1 MIPSFS
7 LHAHAPW
14 AIMPD
19 RLTDSLAA
27 LAAERP
33 ARKPVY
39 KDTEGGGYDMSDDWS
54 LAAQHNNARL
64 MIQKV
69 GPTTAVLQIKGMI
82 LKDCPFECW
91 LYGWATP
98 LVLVDIALDMIA
110 QGGFTNLILDCNS
123 PGGSCLGLLETADR
137 IKMLS
142 KQGVHTTAYTSSL
155 CCSAMY
161 FLASACQEIFASPSA
176 IVGSIGTYS
185 VFTDFSKAA
194 DMAGLKF
201 EVFVARAAPLKAA
214 GETGSLTDAQ
224 RTEMQR
230 HVDEADSLFQ
240 AQVKSSRRRLNL
252 EEASTGAW
260 WHAGSAPKGLVDDAE
275 MFYSLND
282 LIGVLAS

>member
-19 RLTDSLAA
+19 RLTESLAA
-27 LAAERP
+27 LSAERP
-33 ARKPVY
+33 ARKPLY
-39 KDTEGGGYDMSDDWS
+39 KMDAGGVDMEEDWS
-54 LAAQHNNARL
+54 LAAQQNNARL

-91 LYGWATP
+91 LYGIATP
-98 LVLVDIALDMIA
+98 LVLVDIALDMIS

-123 PGGSCLGLLETADR
+123 PGGSVLGLFETADR
-137 IKMLS
+137 IKMLA

-155 CCSAMY
+155 CASAMY
-161 FLASACQEIFASPSA
+161 FLASSCQEIFASPTA

-185 VFTDFSKAA
+185 VFVDDSKAA
-194 DMAGLKF
+194 DAAGIKF
-201 EVFVARAAPLKAA
+201 EVFVARAAPLKGA
-214 GETGSLTDAQ
+214 GESGSLTEAQ
-224 RTEMQR
+224 RNEMQR

-240 AQVKSSRRRLNL
+240 VQVKSSRRRLNL

-260 WHAGSAPKGLVDDAE
+260 WQAKSAPKGMVDDAD

-282 LIGVLAS
+282 LISVLAS